1 MKTYGDL
8 IEKLI
13 EHYKMCLD
21 KYPYDGMYIEKEY
34 FLEINKVDYG
44 ICHCAANHFNISL
57 TRTSEL
63 KDIMDHMTHQCMYIT
78 RRPSAHCDSRQIKE
92 AFELRIKKMEEY
104 KPFYSKIELNSHER

>member
-8 IEKLI
+8 IQAI
-13 EHYKMCLD
+13 IDHYKKCLNE
-21 KYPYDGMYIEKEY
+21 YPYDGMYIEKEY
-34 FLEINKVDYG
+34 FLEINKVAYG
-44 ICHCAANHFNISL
+44 ICFCAANYFNISL

-63 KDIMDHMTHQCMYIT
+63 VDIMDHMTHQCMYIT

-104 KPFYSKIELNSHER
+104 KPFYSKIDLNIHER